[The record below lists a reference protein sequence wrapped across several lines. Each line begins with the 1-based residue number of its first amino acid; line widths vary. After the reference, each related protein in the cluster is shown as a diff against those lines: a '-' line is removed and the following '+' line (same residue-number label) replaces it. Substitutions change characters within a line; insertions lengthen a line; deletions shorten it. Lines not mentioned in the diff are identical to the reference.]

1 MINMSSKLFLGLL
14 FVLQVIG
21 SGYSAINWDDVDLNR
36 GRADYNPAA
45 SCRQILDLA
54 GPLADMVQNGYYY
67 FQTKRDDVKQ
77 MYCNMVDERC
87 GVKGWMRVAKVN
99 ASTGVCPENF
109 KIDYAHCQLKVCRG
123 NKTSPELSRGRLYT
137 MTFPINIPFTRV
149 AAFVEGHQFGSPDA
163 FNRRNTRGGLDG
175 ITFSYGNSRTQHLLW
190 VYAAGVADKK
200 DRADCPCSTVSG
212 DAAPSRYGRFH
223 YCDTGN
229 SGRTSQNR
237 WFTEKVLW
245 SGEGC
250 PATSTCCDA
259 TDLPYFCRS
268 HLQNSRNTDRFVI
281 STRLNDPASIE
292 DIGITK
298 LEIYVA

>member
-149 AAFVEGHQFGSPDA
+149 AAFVEGYQFGSPGA
-163 FNRRNTRGGLDG
+163 FDRNHTYSMDG
-175 ITFSYGNSRTQHLLW
+175 ITFYYGSFRSNTFLW
-190 VYAAGVADKK
+190 AYAAGEADRKGSTG
-200 DRADCPCSTVSG
+200 CPCSTESG
-212 DAAPSRYGRFH
+212 AESPYGNYH

-229 SGRTSQNR
+229 SGSTSQHIWYHN
-237 WFTEKVLW
+237 KPLW
-245 SGEGC
+245 TGSGC
-250 PATSTCCDA
+250 PTNSTCCDPP
-259 TDLPYFCRS
+259 DLPYFCRS
-268 HLQNSRNTDRFVI
+268 GLRNAAAADRFTVAV
-281 STRLNDPASIE
+281 RLSDCAHLE
-292 DIGITK
+292 DIGISS